1 MTPCSRLQSTR
12 VKIVFFGTPEFAIPS
27 LEQLLARS
35 HEIVLVV
42 AQPDRPAGRGMRVQS
57 PPTVELARER
67 NLPVSQ
73 PLSVRKE
80 EFLDSMR
87 ALRPELAVVIAYGK
101 LLPVSLLG
109 IPKHGFLNVH
119 ASLLPRYRGAAPIQR
134 AIEAGERETGVTIM
148 RVDEELDHGPILGM
162 GRIQIGPDEH
172 AASLSARLAEA
183 GAELLANVID
193 RLARGEV
200 VEAEQ
205 DHSRATYAA
214 KIRKEEGRVD
224 WNVSSRTIYDRF
236 RAFDPWPGT
245 FFDSDFE
252 RAGESVKLA
261 SIALEPRAGPP
272 GEILASTD
280 TSIIVAC
287 GEGSLRIDRLQRA
300 GKRPV
305 DAATYLRSRNL
316 SVGDSLR

>member
-1 MTPCSRLQSTR
+1 M
-12 VKIVFFGTPEFAIPS
+12 KIVFFGTPEFAIPS

-35 HEIVLVV
+35 HEIALVV

-73 PLSVRKE
+73 PASVRKE
-80 EFLDSMR
+80 EFLESIR
-87 ALRPELAVVIAYGK
+87 ALQPELAVVIAYGK
-101 LLPVSLLG
+101 LLPASLLG

-148 RVDEELDHGPILGM
+148 RVDEELDHGPILGIE
-162 GRIQIGPDEH
+162 RIQIGPDEH
-172 AASLSARLAEA
+172 AASLSARLGGA
-183 GAELLANVID
+183 GGQLLANVID
-193 RLARGEV
+193 RLVRGEV
-200 VEAEQ
+200 DEAEQ
-205 DHSRATYAA
+205 EHPRATYAA

-224 WNVSSRTIYDRF
+224 WNFSSRTIYDRF

-245 FFDSDFE
+245 FFETDFE
-252 RAGESVKLA
+252 RAAETVKLA
-261 SIALEPRAGPP
+261 SIAPELLAGPP

-280 TSIIVAC
+280 SSIIVAC
-287 GEGSLRIDRLQRA
+287 GQGSLRIDRLQRA

-305 DAATYLRSRNL
+305 DAVTYLRSRNL